1 MATKRLKEGNAN
13 IIKLRSKVQISWKPH
28 ADGWVAIN
36 LDGSTKEQGGLTPY
50 GTLIRGH
57 DGRWFLYFSFEI
69 LFPHL
74 P

>member
-1 MATKRLKEGNAN
+1 MVILKACEDYFNMQGNAN
-13 IIKLRSKVQISWKPH
+13 IIKLTSKVQISWKPH

-57 DGRWFLYFSFEI
+57 DGRWFCSFA
-69 LFPHL
+69 
-74 P
+74 

>member
-57 DGRWFLYFSFEI
+57 DGRWFCSFA
-69 LFPHL
+69 
-74 P
+74 